1 MRPITL
7 YDSDRLRVR
16 LAAFLDISRTA
27 LRAVAPIVDL
37 LVRLSLAKAFIAPG
51 MLPGGDIGDFHAT
64 WPIIAARVTGP
75 VLLAAGF
82 FAGGRESHGAA
93 ELRGHDRH
101 RFREVA
107 LLVHTDHRCGDPRY
121 HAPIPASREPGGSAP
136 QLLPQLTR
144 SFDAT

>member
-1 MRPITL
+1 MTL
-7 YDSDRLRVR
+7 YHSGRLRVR

-37 LVRLSLAKAFIAPG
+37 LVRLSLAKAFFAPG

-82 FAGGRESHGAA
+82 SSG
-93 ELRGHDRH
+93 
-101 RFREVA
+101 
-107 LLVHTDHRCGDPRY
+107 P
-121 HAPIPASREPGGSAP
+121 
-136 QLLPQLTR
+136 
-144 SFDAT
+144 

>member
-37 LVRLSLAKAFIAPG
+37 LVRLSLAKAFFAPG

-82 FAGGRESHGAA
+82 QAERYFRLARGPAGPRLAGELEALGRAFEQEASELELANGRHHAGSYAA
-93 ELRGHDRH
+93 GL
-101 RFREVA
+101 VA
-107 LLVHTDHRCGDPRY
+107 E
-121 HAPIPASREPGGSAP
+121 PA
-136 QLLPQLTR
+136 
-144 SFDAT
+144 